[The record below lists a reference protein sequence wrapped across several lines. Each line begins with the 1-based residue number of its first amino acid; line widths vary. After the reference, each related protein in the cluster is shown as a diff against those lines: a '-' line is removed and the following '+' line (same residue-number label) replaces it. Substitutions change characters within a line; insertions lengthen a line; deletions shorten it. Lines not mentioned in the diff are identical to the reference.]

1 MNVDFPCPECGRRL
15 RVGPE
20 LAGKRVRCPGCR
32 KVVPAPAGTAP
43 VTAATDLIIPLL
55 DPDPPPDTGVVVAP
69 PIPVEP
75 IDDDQPAPAG
85 PDACPGCG
93 RFLDP
98 GAVICLDCGFNR
110 QTGKQLRT
118 VSRRFDRRW
127 YLGGVFSP
135 AAVAIV
141 VILYLF
147 LGAVGLLFEDLLAAL
162 FGLAL
167 GVVPS
172 VLLLGTFTRI
182 RITRDR
188 DGRALVLRDR
198 WIAFIPAG
206 HKEILLEGYTTI
218 RLGLREGGANTLL
231 LGFLIVFCLFGIPGI
246 LFYLLLY
253 RGSTFTLE
261 IGGDYSE
268 GVPPVVEPEVL
279 YRGPSEAKMRAIAD
293 ALQEVAEMHY
303 G

>member
-1 MNVDFPCPECGRRL
+1 MTVDFPCPECGRRL
-15 RVGPE
+15 RVGPD
-20 LAGKRVRCPGCR
+20 LAGKQVRCPGCR
-32 KVVPAPAGTAP
+32 RVVPAPVGGTP
-43 VTAATDLIIPLL
+43 LAAAADQIIPLL
-55 DPDPPPDTGVVVAP
+55 DPDRPGPDVVLTPPVL
-69 PIPVEP
+69 VEP
-75 IDDDQPAPAG
+75 IDDEPAARRG
-85 PDACPGCG
+85 RDCCPGCG
-93 RFLDP
+93 RFLAPD
-98 GAVICLDCGFNR
+98 AVVCLECGFNR

-127 YLGGVFSP
+127 YLGGLFSP
-135 AAVAIV
+135 AAVAVV

-147 LGAVGLLFEDLLAAL
+147 LGLVGLLSRDVVAFVLL
-162 FGLAL
+162 LAL
-167 GVVPS
+167 GVLPS

-198 WIAFIPAG
+198 WIAFLPAG
-206 HKEILLEGYTTI
+206 HKEIDLEGYETI
-218 RLGLREGGANTLL
+218 RLGLREGGANALL
-231 LGFLIVFCLFGIPGI
+231 LGFLVVFCLFGIPGI

-261 IGGDYSE
+261 IAGDYSE
-268 GVPPVVEPEVL
+268 GVPPPVEPEVL
-279 YRGPSEAKMRAIAD
+279 YRGPSEAKMRAIGD